1 MPKASFSAP
10 ALAEDSLYYHN
21 DAFGSRIL
29 VRVLRRYIGQRT
41 LEVGAGVGHITSQL
55 AAHAREVVAIEPN
68 RTLFAELQE
77 NTNHLSNV
85 TVFNMTLEEF
95 SHAHEKKLTTSAAYF
110 DSIVYVNVLEHI
122 EDDKKELSR
131 AKQVLRGE
139 GLVLIMVPAHPWLYC
154 KSDRLS
160 GHFRRYTRR
169 GLQQLIK
176 SSGLRCEHLRYF
188 DSIGLIPYLVLYKWF
203 RCVATTGANANIYSR
218 LILPLSL
225 GIYRATAGQLI
236 GKNLVAVAQ
245 KTAN

>member
-1 MPKASFSAP
+1 M
-10 ALAEDSLYYHN
+10 YYHN
-21 DAFGSRIL
+21 DMHGSQIL
-29 VRVLRRYIGQRT
+29 VQILRRFLGGRI

-95 SHAHEKKLTTSAAYF
+95 SHAHEKKLTTSVAYF
-110 DSIVYVNVLEHI
+110 DSVVYVNVLEHI
-122 EDDKKELSR
+122 ADDEQELSR
-131 AKQVLRGE
+131 AKAL
-139 GLVLIMVPAHPWLYC
+139 LVHSGRLLIVVPAHQWLYS
-154 KSDRLS
+154 KVDRLT
-160 GHFRRYTRR
+160 GHFRRYSRR
-169 GLQQLIK
+169 GLRQLIE

-203 RCVATTGANANIYSR
+203 RSVATTGANANIYSR

>member
-1 MPKASFSAP
+1 M
-10 ALAEDSLYYHN
+10 YYHN
-21 DAFGSRIL
+21 DMHGSQIL
-29 VRVLRRYIGQRT
+29 VQILRRFLGGRI
-41 LEVGAGVGHITSQL
+41 LEVGAGVGHITAQL

-85 TVFNMTLEEF
+85 TAFNMMLEQF
-95 SHAHEKKLTTSAAYF
+95 TQSHGAALRKSMVDF
-110 DSIVYVNVLEHI
+110 DSVVYINVLEHI
-122 EDDKKELSR
+122 ADDKQELSR
-131 AKQVLRGE
+131 AKAL
-139 GLVLIMVPAHPWLYC
+139 LVHSGRLLIVVPAHQWLY
-154 KSDRLS
+154 SRVDRLT
-160 GHFRRYTRR
+160 GHFRRYSRR
-169 GLQQLIK
+169 GLRQLIE

-188 DSIGLIPYLVLYKWF
+188 DSIGLVPYLVLYKWF
-203 RCVATTGANANIYSR
+203 RSVATTGANANIYSR

>member
-1 MPKASFSAP
+1 V
-10 ALAEDSLYYHN
+10 YYHN
-21 DAFGSRIL
+21 DIFGSRVL
-29 VRVLRRYIGQRT
+29 VQLLSRFLGGRV
-41 LEVGAGVGHITSQL
+41 LEVGAGVGHITAQL

-85 TVFNMTLEEF
+85 TAFNMTLEQF
-95 SHAHEKKLTTSAAYF
+95 TQSHGAALRKSMVDF
-110 DSIVYVNVLEHI
+110 DSVVYINVLEHI
-122 EDDKKELSR
+122 ADDKQELSR
-131 AKQVLRGE
+131 AKAL
-139 GLVLIMVPAHPWLYC
+139 LVHSGRLLIVVPAHQWLY
-154 KSDRLS
+154 SRVDRLT
-160 GHFRRYTRR
+160 GHFRRYSRH
-169 GLQQLIK
+169 GLRQLIE

-188 DSIGLIPYLVLYKWF
+188 DSIGLVPYLVLYKWF
-203 RCVATTGANANIYSR
+203 RSVATTGANANIYSR